1 MMSITFSTTDNKLT
15 INTPERFD
23 FGSHKEFRSAIAT
36 INPNINHA
44 CIDMRMTGYV
54 DSSALGMLLMLKS
67 KMGNNKEAVSLINT
81 RPEVKKILDI
91 ANFGQLFSLR

>member
-1 MMSITFSTTDNKLT
+1 MSITFSTSGSKLT

-23 FGSHKEFRSAIAT
+23 FGSHKEFRSAVDA
-36 INPNINHA
+36 INASNINHA

-54 DSSALGMLLMLKS
+54 DSSALGMLLMLKN
-67 KMGNNKEAVSLINT
+67 KMGNSKEAVSLINT

-91 ANFGQLFSLR
+91 ANFGQLFSLS